1 MVEISV
7 SALTIAISSIDRDIK
22 AREAAM
28 REGRVPDAELD
39 QEGQEVLDMMK
50 SLSELCDTYET
61 VARRDDPTLPPLESW
76 LPPNTSWY

>member
-7 SALTIAISSIDRDIK
+7 SALTIAIASIDRDIK

-28 REGRVPDAELD
+28 REGRISDEDIDEA
-39 QEGQEVLDMMK
+39 GQEVLDMMK

-61 VARRDDPTLPPLESW
+61 VARRNDQTLPPLETW
-76 LPPNTSWY
+76 LPPNPYWR